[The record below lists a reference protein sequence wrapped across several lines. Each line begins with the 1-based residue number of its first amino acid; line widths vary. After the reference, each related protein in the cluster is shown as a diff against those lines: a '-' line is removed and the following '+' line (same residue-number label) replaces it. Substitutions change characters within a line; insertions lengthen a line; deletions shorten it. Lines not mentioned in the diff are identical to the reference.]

1 MKATGT
7 SPILVLNMVTAD
19 LEDQLAM
26 LQTVGESGVEV
37 RAIELG
43 YGLYQG
49 DLKSDFGR
57 VFPNAGDYSAAAG
70 EWVTVIRDRFPEAG
84 IALVAA
90 PPTAASD
97 DRLAGWNDAVFS
109 LAERQNLAVA
119 LYPFPERGLEPG
131 QPFNEEQISAVLG
144 LPFVTWE
151 RFTTREQSPLSLL
164 PAGVP
169 VWLTEYNIPPEP
181 EGEAQ
186 ISEKFGQTLFVL
198 VQSLIFLGDERVEY
212 ICPHQLMGQRQ
223 TAAFIRHDQR
233 LDLMPTG
240 RAVQMLGL
248 AMNGMTEAQQ
258 IAFTNMPA
266 LQGTDFNYP
275 TLIGWMFKDGS
286 GRQTALILN
295 LGSERL
301 EINFSNLPAEF
312 PQRFQQSFGDPTRR
326 VSNNEGIEIITGN
339 IVENE
344 YLVLAPY
351 SVTFFSSV
359 E

>member
-1 MKATGT
+1 
-7 SPILVLNMVTAD
+7 
-19 LEDQLAM
+19 
-26 LQTVGESGVEV
+26 
-37 RAIELG
+37 
-43 YGLYQG
+43 
-49 DLKSDFGR
+49 
-57 VFPNAGDYSAAAG
+57 
-70 EWVTVIRDRFPEAG
+70 
-84 IALVAA
+84 
-90 PPTAASD
+90 
-97 DRLAGWNDAVFS
+97 
-109 LAERQNLAVA
+109 
-119 LYPFPERGLEPG
+119 
-131 QPFNEEQISAVLG
+131 
-144 LPFVTWE
+144 
-151 RFTTREQSPLSLL
+151 
-164 PAGVP
+164 
-169 VWLTEYNIPPEP
+169 
-181 EGEAQ
+181 
-186 ISEKFGQTLFVL
+186 
-198 VQSLIFLGDERVEY
+198 
-212 ICPHQLMGQRQ
+212 
-223 TAAFIRHDQR
+223 
-233 LDLMPTG
+233 
-240 RAVQMLGL
+240 
-248 AMNGMTEAQQ
+248 MNGMTEAQQ